1 MGNDKSIAEWL
12 ASKGLGHL
20 SEALQSN
27 GVELDVLAEIT
38 AAELAEIGVSLGD
51 RKRLLKVISELGV
64 SGTSNRVLSRFDDT
78 NLAIT
83 TAERRQITVLFCDLV
98 GSSQLLGRL
107 DPEDSR
113 DTIRNYRAVIAG
125 EVEQLGGHVAQFLGD
140 GILAYFGWPHAYEDA
155 ASRAVSAAVAMTQS
169 VAALKTKLGEP
180 LAIRIG
186 IATGLVVVGG
196 SENRDMTEDLTAVG
210 GAVNVAAR
218 LQDLAKAGQIFI
230 AQSTQHLVASS
241 FSLESRGVHPLKGIA
256 EPVHV
261 FAVAEQQPNAELG
274 RQKFGR
280 AMLGRDEELRLALSR
295 WNKVKSSVGQVL
307 LISGEAGI
315 GKSHMT
321 ERLVHMMTGEG
332 AATQRFICSPF
343 QQSKALHPALEQL
356 RQATNFAR
364 GETAEASMEHLLQYL
379 GRLGI
384 ALEATMPYLLRLLSV
399 NTTQWPEPDGTTPMV
414 RKARGFAALNAI
426 AHAEAKLSPLVL
438 IVEDAHWIDPTT
450 LEFFEQLLYNVRDL
464 PVLIMINAR
473 PDFRLQWQD
482 QGNITSIVLQ
492 KIGRAEIESIIATA
506 CSEYKLPDDVVKSI
520 VERSDG
526 VPLFV
531 EELTKAVME
540 SGFSQK
546 DNEADIP
553 SSLRDTLMARL
564 DRIPQAR
571 DVAQIAA
578 CIGRE
583 CDHELLAALSDKPAA
598 LLEEALEKLAKA
610 EILFRQGMAP
620 QASYRFKHALVQEA
634 AVDSLLK
641 SKRRGIHL
649 RIARYLEES
658 RETFAEGRP
667 ELLAHHF
674 TQAEDYNAAIEYRQ
688 KAGQMALAASG
699 NAEAIGEF
707 GHALELVTLLPSST
721 ARDTLELNILIAQ
734 AIPFTLT
741 RGYAAPEVEAVYR
754 RAMETS
760 ARLPEEA
767 QSFAVIYGFWRFYL
781 LRGDYAN
788 ALQLSEQLLR
798 HATTH
803 NDTAMNVTSNRA
815 AGATRFYMARYEESL
830 QHLRRTFNIVPE
842 ADLRASILSY
852 DVVDPWVVNHAYA
865 GTAFWIYGQPSEAIH
880 HSDLAIAL
888 ARQINH
894 PFTLA
899 LALCF
904 GQWTHQFNGDLLRVH
919 QMATEA
925 LALSNKYGFTFWTG
939 WAEMMLAW
947 ADQSVDR
954 SVTRQRMRVA
964 LQLWQ
969 STGSQLGL
977 SYFQCL
983 LAEQSEGVEA
993 TLLLDAAEKFASERE
1008 ELFWMPEIYRL
1019 RGKHALN
1026 ERYDDAQ
1033 VKAEASFR
1041 QAMTFAD
1048 TLKAQGL
1055 GLRAACDLTALLDV
1069 DARRVH
1075 VLEILKSRVAMFL
1088 PQDKFPAL
1096 ETARSLIAQID

>member
-1 MGNDKSIAEWL
+1 MDKNKTIADWL
-12 ASKGLGHL
+12 ESKSLEHL
-20 SEALQSN
+20 SDVLQSN
-27 GVELDVLAEIT
+27 GVELDVLPEIT
-38 AAELAEIGVSLGD
+38 AVELAEIGVSLGD
-51 RKRLLKVISELGV
+51 RKRLLKAISELGESEASNLV
-64 SGTSNRVLSRFDDT
+64 QGRFDNHKLSGTP
-78 NLAIT
+78 
-83 TAERRQITVLFCDLV
+83 AERRQITVLFCDLV
-98 GSSQLLGRL
+98 GSSQLLGKL
-107 DPEDSR
+107 DPEESR
-113 DTIRNYRAVIAG
+113 TAIRNYRAAIAA
-125 EVEQLGGHVAQFLGD
+125 EVDQLGGHVAQFLGD
-140 GILAYFGWPHAYEDA
+140 GILAYFGWPQAYEDA
-155 ASRAVSAAVAMTQS
+155 ALRAVSAAVAMVQS
-169 VAALKTKLGEP
+169 VAVLKTNLGEQ

-196 SENRDMTEDLTAVG
+196 SESQDMTEDLTAVG
-210 GAVNVAAR
+210 GAVNIAAR
-218 LQDLAKAGQIFI
+218 LQDLAKAGQIFM
-230 AQSTQHLVASS
+230 AQSTEHLVASS
-241 FSLESRGVHPLKGIA
+241 FSLESRGVHTLKGIA
-256 EPVHV
+256 ESVHV
-261 FAVAEQQPNAELG
+261 FAVAEQQPALEPT

-280 AMLGRDEELRLALSR
+280 AMLGREEELRLALSR
-295 WNKVKSSVGQVL
+295 WNKVKNKLGQVL

-321 ERLVHMMTGEG
+321 ERLVNMMVGEG
-332 AATQRFICSPF
+332 AATQRYICSPF

-356 RQATNFAR
+356 RQAINFAR
-364 GETAEASMEHLLQYL
+364 GETAEASTDHLQQYL
-379 GRLGI
+379 GGLGI
-384 ALEATMPYLLRLLSV
+384 ALDSAMPYLLRLLSI
-399 NTTQWPEPDGTTPMV
+399 NTTQWPEPEGTTPMI

-426 AHAEAKLSPLVL
+426 VHAETKLSPLLL

-450 LEFFEQLLYNVRDL
+450 LEFFEQLLYSVRNL
-464 PVLIMINAR
+464 PVLILINAR
-473 PDFRLQWQD
+473 PDFHLQWHD
-482 QGNITSIVLQ
+482 QGTITSIVLQ

-506 CSEYKLPDDVVKSI
+506 CSEYRLPDEVVNRI

-531 EELTKAVME
+531 EELTKAIME
-540 SGFSQK
+540 SGFNQK

-571 DVAQIAA
+571 DIAQIAA

-610 EILFRQGMAP
+610 EILFRQGVAP

-641 SKRRGIHL
+641 SKRRSIHL
-649 RIARYLEES
+649 RIARYMEES
-658 RETFAEGRP
+658 RKSFAEERP

-707 GHALELVTLLPSST
+707 GHALELVTLLPLST

-734 AIPFTLT
+734 AIPYTLT

-803 NDTAMNVTSNRA
+803 HDLAMDVTSNRA
-815 AGATRFYMARYEESL
+815 FGATRFYMARYEESL
-830 QHLRRTFNIVPE
+830 QHLRRTSDIVPE
-842 ADLRASILSY
+842 AKLRNAILSY

-865 GTAFWIYGQPSEAIH
+865 GTALWIYGQPAEAILQ
-880 HSDLAIAL
+880 SDKAIAL

-904 GQWTHQFNGDLLRVH
+904 GQWTHQFNADQLRVNEL
-919 QMATEA
+919 ATEA

-947 ADQSVDR
+947 ADRSVDKP
-954 SVTRQRMRVA
+954 VIRQRMRSA

-993 TLLLDAAEKFASERE
+993 TLLLDAAEKFANERE
-1008 ELFWMPEIYRL
+1008 ELFWLPEIHRL
-1019 RGKHALN
+1019 RGNHALN
-1026 ERYDDAQ
+1026 ERYDEAQ

-1041 QAMTFAD
+1041 QAMACAD
-1048 TLKAQGL
+1048 SLQAQGL
-1055 GLRAACDLTALLDV
+1055 GLQAACDLVALLDA
-1069 DARRVH
+1069 DSRR
-1075 VLEILKSRVAMFL
+1075 EIILKIIKPRVATFS

-1096 ETARSLIAQID
+1096 ESARLLVAQFE

>member
-1 MGNDKSIAEWL
+1 MRTDKTIAEWL
-12 ASKGLGHL
+12 ESKSLGHL
-20 SEALQSN
+20 SEVLQTN
-27 GVELDVLAEIT
+27 GVELDVLSEIT

-51 RKRLLKVISELGV
+51 RKRLLKAISELRESDLV
-64 SGTSNRVLSRFDDT
+64 RNPFDDAKLSVT
-78 NLAIT
+78 S
-83 TAERRQITVLFCDLV
+83 AERRQITVLFCDLV
-98 GSSQLLGRL
+98 GSSQLLGKL
-107 DPEDSR
+107 DPEESR
-113 DTIRNYRAVIAG
+113 DTIRNYRAAIAA
-125 EVEQLGGHVAQFLGD
+125 EVDQLGGHVAQFLGD
-140 GILAYFGWPHAYEDA
+140 GILAYFGWPQAYEDA
-155 ASRAVSAAVAMTQS
+155 ALRAVSAAVAMVQS
-169 VAALKTKLGEP
+169 VAVLKTKLGEP

-210 GAVNVAAR
+210 GAVNIAAR

-230 AQSTQHLVASS
+230 AQSTQHLVASN
-241 FSLESRGVHPLKGIA
+241 FSLESRGAHTLKGIA
-256 EPVHV
+256 EPVQV
-261 FAVAEQQPNAELG
+261 FAVAELQPASEPT

-280 AMLGRDEELRLALSR
+280 AMQGREEELRLALSR
-295 WNKVKSSVGQVL
+295 WNKVKSNIGQVL

-321 ERLVHMMTGEG
+321 ERLVHMMAGEG
-332 AATQRFICSPF
+332 AVVRRYVCSPF

-356 RQATNFAR
+356 RQAMKLER
-364 GETAEASMEHLLQYL
+364 GETAEVSTEQLLQYL
-379 GRLGI
+379 SGLHI
-384 ALEATMPYLLRLLSV
+384 ALESAMPYLLRLLSI
-399 NTTQWPEPDGTTPMV
+399 NTPQWPEPEGTTPMI
-414 RKARGFAALNAI
+414 RKARGFAALNAVV
-426 AHAEAKLSPLVL
+426 HAETKYSPLVL
-438 IVEDAHWIDPTT
+438 IIEDAHWIDPTT
-450 LEFFEQLLYNVRDL
+450 LEFFEQLLYNVRDM
-464 PVLIMINAR
+464 PVLILINAR

-492 KIGRAEIESIIATA
+492 KIGRAEIESIIAAA
-506 CSEYKLPDDVVKSI
+506 CSEYNLPDDVVNSI

-531 EELTKAVME
+531 EELTKAIME

-546 DNEADIP
+546 HDEANIP
-553 SSLRDTLMARL
+553 SSLRDSLMARL

-610 EILFRQGMAP
+610 EILFRHGVVP
-620 QASYRFKHALVQEA
+620 QANYRFKHGLVQEA

-649 RIARYLEES
+649 RIARYMEEA
-658 RETFAEGRP
+658 RKTFVDERP

-674 TQAEDYNAAIEYRQ
+674 TQAEDYIAAIEYRQ

-699 NAEAIGEF
+699 NTEAIREF
-707 GHALELVTLLPSST
+707 GHALELVTLLPLST

-734 AIPFTLT
+734 AIPYTLT

-788 ALQLSEQLLR
+788 ALQLSQQLLR
-798 HATTH
+798 HSKSH
-803 NDTAMNVTSNRA
+803 SDSSMDVTSNRA
-815 AGATRFYMARYEESL
+815 AGATRFYMARYSESL
-830 QHLRRTFNIVPE
+830 QHLRQTFNIVPE
-842 ADLRASILSY
+842 ESLRAAILSY

-865 GTAFWIYGQPSEAIH
+865 GLALWIYGQPTEANH
-880 HSDLAIAL
+880 HSDLAIAM

-904 GQWTHQFNGDLLRVH
+904 GQWTYQFNGDPLRVH

-925 LALSNKYGFTFWTG
+925 LALSHKYGFTFWTG

-947 ADQSVDR
+947 ADRSVDK
-954 SVTRQRMRVA
+954 SIIRQRMRQA

-1008 ELFWMPEIYRL
+1008 ELFWMPEIHRL

-1026 ERYDDAQ
+1026 ESYDDACM
-1033 VKAEASFR
+1033 KAETSFM
-1041 QAMTFAD
+1041 QALSSAD
-1048 TLKAQGL
+1048 TLQAHGL
-1055 GLRAACDLTALLDV
+1055 GLRAACDLVKLLDV
-1069 DARRVH
+1069 DGRREH
-1075 VLEILKSRVAMFL
+1075 VLEILKPRTTKFS
-1088 PQDKFPAL
+1088 PQDNFPDL
-1096 ETARSLIAQID
+1096 ETARSLVAQFEQA